1 MHNYSEGVRYNKTGS
16 RSSASSSRSESTI
29 HSEDESFDK
38 KSSKKNK
45 PERTGSKRIPKPPPR
60 EAVPTRSSGRIQA
73 ANIETTKR
81 LNYNEDET
89 DTE

>member
-1 MHNYSEGVRYNKTGS
+1 VHNYSEGVRYNKSGS

-29 HSEDESFDK
+29 HSEDESFEK
-38 KSSKKNK
+38 KASKNK
-45 PERTGSKRIPKPPPR
+45 PERTSSKRIPKPPQR

-81 LNYNEDET
+81 LNYNEDDT